1 MRAGHARLGLPSLEV
16 WLAYVGLG
24 GNGGYRQV
32 RDYLAGDGGLPADEV
47 ARLAATLNE
56 EFMDRG
62 QNHPVTVDAE
72 ASWPELPCGPVFGG

>member
-1 MRAGHARLGLPSLEV
+1 LGLPPVEV

-24 GNGGYRQV
+24 GNGGYQQV
-32 RDYLAGDGGLPADEV
+32 CDYLAGGGGLPAGEV
-47 ARLAATLNE
+47 TRLATALNE

-72 ASWPELPCGPVFGG
+72 ASWPELSSGPVCWG